1 MGRSWI
7 PRGPS
12 VLTTV
17 LIKGGWGRQRQRL
30 ERFEEGAPSQ
40 GKVKI
45 TSAFK
50 SPEDRSPANALT

>member
-17 LIKGGWGRQRQRL
+17 LIKGGWGRQRL
-30 ERFEEGAPSQ
+30 ERFEEGVPSQ

-50 SPEDRSPANALT
+50 SPEDRSPANAST